1 MLKGNDMNRQQ
12 IHETI
17 AGLARSQGFYGR
29 LMAGFYGDYDEI
41 LDWLTYEVK
50 PSDALDVVLAIEE

>member
-17 AGLARSQGFYGR
+17 AGLARSQGLYGR

-41 LDWLTYEVK
+41 LDWLANEVK
-50 PSDALDVVLAIEE
+50 PSDALDIVLAIEE

>member
-1 MLKGNDMNRQQ
+1 MNRQQ

-41 LDWLTYEVK
+41 LDWLANEVK
-50 PSDALDVVLAIEE
+50 PSDALDIVLAIEE